1 VIDNPKNELTGDAL
15 KATLHRG
22 SHMQI
27 IAAAGAGKT
36 ETVSQRVAKLL
47 EEDVDPTSIVAFTFT
62 ERAAAELK
70 NRIALR
76 VKDMIGEEAMD
87 KLSKLFVGTIH
98 SYCFRLLQT
107 AVPKYETYDV
117 LDPNQQT
124 AFLVREATRLEIK
137 RLDTR
142 NRVFS
147 SIERFLSGL
156 DVVENEMLDPA
167 TIEGDFGDVLRRYLE
182 ALEKYRLLTFGQQ
195 IVRAVKELERPAI
208 AKKVHDELKYLI
220 VDEYQDVNEAQERL
234 IERLVAGGAE
244 LCVVGDDDQAIYQFR
259 GSSVKN
265 IVEFTNRYPNVAT
278 FRLETNRRSRPTIID
293 TANAFGATI
302 PGRLAKTMLHDRPA
316 LPASEVVVWGAD
328 SEQDE
333 AGYITS
339 MIDDLH
345 EHGLPYRDIAVL
357 VRGRTSY
364 AQLLAQF
371 RTFGVPVQPGGRSGL
386 FDQLEAEALGRTY
399 AWLTDVDWGRKYAG
413 RAKQDLKDVLTVY
426 EPAFELSKTDIA
438 PLRTHLQQ
446 WKLRVPD
453 DKRPV
458 DLVGEYYQLLEVLGV
473 RKWPLDE
480 KNVNRLGTLARFS
493 TLLTDY
499 ESVRR
504 RARPDAAVAGEQVG
518 GEDRGKWYYMNLGIH
533 IVNYAANAY
542 GDFDGEPDVGVDA
555 VDLLTVHGSKGL
567 EWPAVFVPCMTGIRF
582 PSSKNGTRKDWPLSR
597 ELFDADRYEGT
608 DADERRLFYV
618 AMTRARDWLSVSHHE
633 RVGEGGK
640 QRQRVSP
647 YLSTLESHRVDAD
660 DVQVADAAKAL
671 AMADEQL
678 VITYSDLALFREC
691 ALSYRLR
698 SMLGFQPRLAPELGY
713 GKAVHHMLRRL
724 ADFTK
729 EKGKV
734 PNAAQ
739 IETMLAQDFFLPI
752 ANKPAH
758 RQMKDAAHRLMTTYA
773 KDHADDLHR
782 VWESERPFEL
792 RLDGVTV
799 TGRADVILDNEG
811 GVKESLA
818 ILDYKTSVG
827 ADADHSLQLQI
838 YASAG
843 LKEGLQV
850 RGAYV
855 HDLSGKPEDRRKPV
869 EVGLP
874 ALQAAEAVAVQ
885 VGKDIRA
892 RKFDAKPGERCVKC
906 EVRNVCGSRF
916 R

>member
-1 VIDNPKNELTGDAL
+1 MSDGPKKLTGDAL

-47 EEDVDPTSIVAFTFT
+47 ADGVQPTAIVAFTFT
-62 ERAAAELK
+62 ERAAGELK

-76 VKDMIGEEAMD
+76 VKEMIGEQAMD
-87 KLSKLFVGTIH
+87 KLSNLFVGTIH

-107 AVPKYETYDV
+107 VVPKYETYDV

-124 AFLVREATRLEIK
+124 AFLVREASRLEIR
-137 RLDTR
+137 RLDDHGKM
-142 NRVFS
+142 FS

-195 IVRAVKELERPAI
+195 VVRAVGELQRPEVAG
-208 AKKVHDELKYLI
+208 KVHSDLKYLI
-220 VDEYQDVNEAQERL
+220 VDEYQDVNEVQERL

-265 IVEFTNRYPNVAT
+265 IVEFTTRYSNVAT
-278 FRLETNRRSRPTIID
+278 FRLETNRRSRPQIID
-293 TANAFGATI
+293 TANGFAATI
-302 PGRLAKTMLHDRPA
+302 PGRLPKEMHHDRKP
-316 LPASEVVVWGAD
+316 LDVTEVVLWGAD
-328 SEQDE
+328 TEQDE

-339 MIDDLH
+339 MIDALH
-345 EHGLPYRDIAVL
+345 QGGLPYRDVAVL
-357 VRGRTSY
+357 VRSRTSY
-364 AQLLAQF
+364 RQLLEQF
-371 RTFGVPVQPGGRSGL
+371 HAFGVPVQPGGRTGL
-386 FDQLEAEALGRTY
+386 FEQPEAEALGRTY
-399 AWLTDVDWGRKYAG
+399 AWLTDVEWGRKFAG
-413 RAKQDLKDVLTVY
+413 RSKQDLKDVLAVY
-426 EPAFELSKTDIA
+426 ERAFQLPKTA
-438 PLRTHLQQ
+438 LPPLRTHLQQ

-453 DKRPV
+453 EKRPV

-473 RKWPLDE
+473 RNWPLDDE
-480 KNVNRLGTLARFS
+480 QNVNRLGTLARFS

-504 RARPDAAVAGEQVG
+504 RARPDAALAGEQVG
-518 GEDRGKWYYMNLGIH
+518 GEDRGRWYYKNLGIH
-533 IVNYAANAY
+533 IVNYAADAY

-567 EWPAVFVPCMTGIRF
+567 EWPAVFVPCLTGARF
-582 PSSKNGTRKDWPLSR
+582 PSRKNGMHKDWPLAR
-597 ELFDADRYEGT
+597 DLFDAERYEGT

-618 AMTRARDWLSVSHHE
+618 AMTRARDWLSVSHHAH
-633 RVGEGGK
+633 VGDAGK

-647 YLSTLESHRVDAD
+647 YVSTLEPHRIDPDDAEVPSSLRRKAEAD
-660 DVQVADAAKAL
+660 D
-671 AMADEQL
+671 QL
-678 VITYSDLALFREC
+678 VITYSDLAQFLDC
-691 ALSYRLR
+691 GLAYRLR

-729 EKGKV
+729 DKGKV

-739 IETMLAQDFFLPI
+739 IETMLDQHFFLPI

-758 RQMKDAAHRLMTTYA
+758 RQMKEAAHRLMTEYA
-773 KDHADDLHR
+773 KEHSDDLYR

-792 RLDGVTV
+792 RLEGVTV

-827 ADADHSLQLQI
+827 KDADHSLQLQI

-843 LKEGLQV
+843 LREGLRV
-850 RGAYV
+850 SGAYV
-855 HDLSGKPEDRRKPV
+855 HDLSADLPDRRKPV
-869 EVGLP
+869 EVAQP
-874 ALQAAEAVAVQ
+874 ALVAAEGVAVQ
-885 VGKDIRA
+885 VGRDIRA
-892 RKFDAKPGERCVKC
+892 RRFDAAPGGRCVKC
-906 EVRNVCGSRF
+906 EVRNVCGER